1 MMGAPVRFTVVALVL
16 AALVLATGAQ
26 AEPAAAGGAQGPAH
40 AAPVAEFSLGGLFG
54 DENEPDENEPDE
66 GTPSDQQ
73 SQDRGAGVSIPVML
87 LLVAAAAALGGFV
100 YVRVRRL
107 YLRLVAWGRGLW
119 ARL

>member
-1 MMGAPVRFTVVALVL
+1 MGALVRVTVVVVILASLAL
-16 AALVLATGAQ
+16 
-26 AEPAAAGGAQGPAH
+26 AGGAQAQPAAARAAVGPAH

-66 GTPSDQQ
+66 GTPQGAQ
-73 SQDRGAGVSIPVML
+73 PQDHAAGVSIPVML

-107 YLRLVAWGRGLW
+107 YLRALAWGRGLW